1 MTVCACII
9 YMGVIG
15 IDEVSIIPG
24 VVVYDK
30 NIITWVTVIYDFIK
44 LVLV

>member
-1 MTVCACII
+1 M

-15 IDEVSIIPG
+15 IDAGSIIPG

-30 NIITWVTVIYDFIK
+30 KIFTWVTV
-44 LVLV
+44 